1 MQALLEME
9 TATKLIQLEQVTCH
23 IPAAAALAHRWLSL
37 NPHTNPHPQ
46 PSNASIIDAC
56 FAKLHID
63 MSHLAADSAKFKM
76 LEM

>member
-1 MQALLEME
+1 MSHPCSCC
-9 TATKLIQLEQVTCH
+9 TCT
-23 IPAAAALAHRWLSL
+23 PLDVFE
-37 NPHTNPHPQ
+37 PPHPPLSQ
-46 PSNASIIDAC
+46 PSNAHIIDAC